1 MSMEV
6 VTVTASD
13 LKGALLIQ
21 GSRDTDWYIASSLNN
36 NLCAEGSW
44 EMWVLL
50 ARKILNEDK
59 KRKIHLVKV
68 STLNLVVIVKI

>member
-1 MSMEV
+1 MEIV
-6 VTVTASD
+6 KVTAPD
-13 LKGALLIQ
+13 PTGALLIQ
-21 GSRDTDWYIASSLNN
+21 GSRDTDWYIASSVNN

-59 KRKIHLVKV
+59 KRKKTDYHIRQII
-68 STLNLVVIVKI
+68 S

>member
-1 MSMEV
+1 MSTEV
-6 VTVTASD
+6 VKATASD

-21 GSRDTDWYIASSLNN
+21 GSRDTNWYIASSVNN

-50 ARKILNEDK
+50 AKKILNEDK
-59 KRKIHLVKV
+59 KRKKTDYHIRQII
-68 STLNLVVIVKI
+68 S

>member
-1 MSMEV
+1 MSIEV
-6 VTVTASD
+6 VKVTASG

-21 GSRDTDWYIASSLNN
+21 GSRDTDWYIASSVNN

-59 KRKIHLVKV
+59 KRKKADYHIRQII
-68 STLNLVVIVKI
+68 S

>member
-1 MSMEV
+1 MSTEV
-6 VTVTASD
+6 VKATASD

-21 GSRDTDWYIASSLNN
+21 GSRDTDWYIASSVNN

-59 KRKIHLVKV
+59 KRKKADYHIRQII
-68 STLNLVVIVKI
+68 S

>member
-6 VTVTASD
+6 IKVTASD

-21 GSRDTDWYIASSLNN
+21 GSRDTDWYIASSVNN

-50 ARKILNEDK
+50 ARKILNEEK
-59 KRKIHLVKV
+59 KRKRPDYHIRQII
-68 STLNLVVIVKI
+68 S